1 MMEINGLHSQLT
13 GMVQRGQ
20 LSARK
25 IAALIELK
33 ETVERFAQCNYVE
46 QDEIDALR
54 EKYGAEPEI
63 VSWGDYFQTEVAS
76 RHFDLSDA
84 EFLKI
89 VDTIRFD
96 LISATMIF
104 RSKSPEFCEQVREE
118 AIIAS
123 GTDRKDWTTEYEQAA
138 HMGILLQY
146 FEQLALQR
154 CEISDIDQRWF
165 ESFLQQSA
173 HSTG

>member
-1 MMEINGLHSQLT
+1 MMEINGLHSQLS

-20 LSARK
+20 LSGRK
-25 IAALIELK
+25 IAALIELR
-33 ETVERFAQCNYVE
+33 ETVERFAQCSYVE
-46 QDEIDALR
+46 QDEIQALK
-54 EKYGAEPEI
+54 EKYGAEPEV

-76 RHFDLSDA
+76 RHFDLSDE

-96 LISATMIF
+96 LVSSTMIF
-104 RSKSPEFCEQVREE
+104 RNKSSEFCEQVREE

-123 GTDRKDWTTEYEQAA
+123 GTDRDQWNTEHEQAA

-146 FEQLALQR
+146 FEQLKLSK

-173 HSTG
+173 QSTG

>member
-63 VSWGDYFQTEVAS
+63 ITWGDYFQTEVAS

-96 LISATMIF
+96 LISSTMIF
-104 RSKSPEFCEQVREE
+104 RSKSEGFCEQVREE

-123 GTDRKDWTTEYEQAA
+123 GTERSQWTTEHEQAA

-146 FEQLALQR
+146 FEQLHLSA
-154 CEISDIDQRWF
+154 CEIADMDQQWF
-165 ESFLQQSA
+165 EAFLQQSA
-173 HSTG
+173 QSSG

>member
-1 MMEINGLHSQLT
+1 MMEINGLHSQLS

-20 LSARK
+20 LSGRK
-25 IAALIELK
+25 IAALIELR

-46 QDEIDALR
+46 QDEIQALK
-54 EKYGAEPEI
+54 EKYGAEPE
-63 VSWGDYFQTEVAS
+63 VVTWGDYFQTEVAS

-96 LISATMIF
+96 LVSSTMIF
-104 RSKSPEFCEQVREE
+104 RNKSSEFCEQVREE

-123 GTDRKDWTTEYEQAA
+123 GTDRSQWTTELEQAA

-146 FEQLALQR
+146 FEQLKLAQ

-165 ESFLQQSA
+165 ESFLQQSSQ
-173 HSTG
+173 STG

>member
-1 MMEINGLHSQLT
+1 MMEINGLHSQLS

-20 LSARK
+20 LSGRK

-33 ETVERFAQCNYVE
+33 DTVDRFACCQYVE
-46 QDEIDALR
+46 QDEIDALK

-76 RHFDLSDA
+76 RHFDMSDA

-89 VDTIRFD
+89 IDTIRFD
-96 LISATMIF
+96 LISSTMIF
-104 RSKSPEFCEQVREE
+104 RNKSDDFKEQVREE

-123 GTDRKDWTTEYEQAA
+123 GIDAQQWGNAEEQSA

-146 FEQLALQR
+146 FEQLNLQA
-154 CEISDIDQRWF
+154 CAIADVDQRWF
-165 ESFLQQSA
+165 ESFLQQSSQ
-173 HSTG
+173 STG